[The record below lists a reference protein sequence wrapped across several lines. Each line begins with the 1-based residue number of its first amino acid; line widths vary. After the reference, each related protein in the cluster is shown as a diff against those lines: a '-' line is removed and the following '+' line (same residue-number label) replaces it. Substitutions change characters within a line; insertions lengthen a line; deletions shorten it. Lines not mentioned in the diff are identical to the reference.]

1 MGLRGAAIVVT
12 LAMIAASML
21 SLSGPGDK
29 SAAAATSAP
38 ASAAASPLSIIPT
51 SYPIPPDAIF
61 VAPNGNDANAGTM
74 EAPLRTAG
82 VAAAKAVAGKMT
94 TIVLRAGDY
103 RERLGNVAAPV
114 TLQPYPGEKVW
125 FKGSSEIQPAQLV
138 ADGDAWRL
146 DGWNPGSVCRA
157 SAPAYDECMN
167 PRHFN
172 DDNPVGGDPQMVF
185 IDGEPLRQ
193 VATREEVKA
202 GTFFHDGAADKTF
215 IGSDPAGR
223 RVEITARK
231 NGLHFFAGADGS
243 VVRGLGFAHYGT
255 SQNQSKEPAAL
266 IAQAKGMVFEKNTII
281 HNAASG
287 LLINAD
293 DVRVSGNAIAENGY
307 LGIGAH
313 RSANLMVEGNRVLRN
328 NTEQLGFSQGYH
340 LAGAGMNATRV
351 TNATVR
357 DNVFE
362 ANQGVGLWCDLSC
375 HNVTIIRNLIRANS
389 RHGLHYKV
397 SGKALIASNVLAD
410 NGMTGLSILGST
422 NVRVIN
428 NTSIGNAQAMA
439 VQEDAR
445 PTCPGADDVCPTDA
459 EKALG
464 ITWDT
469 ADITLMNNVI
479 AGGTSTAP
487 LVNTTDNNTG
497 ESGRRVGA
505 DGMIPA
511 AQMHHNGYSRTAD
524 TPGTLVQWSRVTGS
538 SIHHKSLAEFQAA
551 TGRDANSR
559 YQETSYVV
567 NAAAGDYR
575 LVPGSPAESAG
586 AALPADVAAVL
597 GVPSGQPVRLGALAW
612 PNEPAKTELV
622 RNGTLDEPSI
632 TPWWSPGNPA
642 LAVEN
647 GELRASVADGTAEPG
662 DAVVTQLTGS
672 LISGRTYTVSFDA
685 RASADVAVQVAVQ
698 EGDAPYSAALAQS
711 VELETGRQSYSFPF
725 TSTIDTTAAEV
736 TFQLGGQ
743 GAITVHLD
751 NVSLVEN
758 TWGTSKEPKQTEAEA
773 LAAAAATGQLVEV
786 LSERGE
792 TREVFATPDGSF
804 TSREHFQP
812 VRVAKDGAWTPVDT
826 TLRTLADGSIV
837 PNATPTEIRLSGG
850 GTGPLVTINRAGR
863 PMSLTWPTALPKPWL
878 DGDSAVY
885 PRVLGPDVDLRV
897 RVEPEGFSHVLV
909 VKTAAAAKDPRLATI
924 KLGLSAPG
932 LTVRT
937 ADDGTQQAIDD
948 TTGGVVYEAPVPI
961 MWDSTAPA
969 TQQARA
975 ASTSDGEDP
984 GEDLTDGGVV
994 EASAS
999 QPGDT
1004 SKIATVTASVDGGE
1018 MTLKPDPALLTGTDT
1033 TYPLYIDPMWDT
1045 PRSNARLMVSSAG
1058 WSKHNFTKNEGMGR
1072 CPRDYPPAGRYCN
1085 GWYEKRLFYRVP
1097 TARFAH
1103 KQIISAE
1110 FHVQETFA
1118 TSCRKRIVDIYLAK
1132 AFGAGSTWNS
1142 TSDNWVRRLD
1152 GRNVAKGWSSGCPAG
1167 DVLFNVTSALREA
1180 ARKGWSNTTFGLRAR
1195 DGEDQLAWK
1204 RFDRNAF
1211 VRVHYNSPP
1220 PQPKMSQLSS
1230 SPGGACRGPGGPATF
1245 NRTPT
1250 LFAKNL
1256 TDFDNKGVEGEKL
1269 KAQFQV
1275 IWTENGVQKVKNLGT
1290 VKKMSAH
1297 GSRRSSFSVVIPKG
1311 LVPQGVVARWG
1322 VRAFDGRAWSPWS
1335 WDGNATACYFVYD
1348 ARALP
1353 EPKVTSTG
1361 ADGYPALDP
1370 ADPGQVPTDGVGR
1383 YGTFTIALDTRVSKY
1398 AWAMNTDPSE
1408 GAAKAKT
1415 TATESIMA
1423 MPTHPGLNTLYVT
1436 AWDAANNWSTGTYE
1450 FWVAD
1455 GKAPKAHW
1463 KLDEA
1468 AGATQLADTQGA
1480 HPATPQGGATL
1491 GVPGALSTAMRLNG
1505 TTSYAATSGPV
1516 VDTTKNLAVS
1526 AWVRMP
1532 ATLPTT
1538 HFVVASQAA
1547 TRNSPFYLKYDPA
1560 DKKWKLW
1567 RVQADTSTAGAG
1579 TAYSKEPAK
1588 PGGWTHLVGVQDV
1601 VTKKLRLYVNGVEGV
1616 PGDMSSG
1623 AWAAGNAFQ
1632 VGRGLYNGNFANYAL
1647 GTVDDVRVFDRVV
1660 TADEV
1665 RDLYTI
1671 KPVVE
1676 SKWHLNTAT
1685 GTPPASADTGQGV
1698 AYPLTLNG
1706 AARITTDYAKVLVK
1720 SPAGTPSGALELR
1733 GGNND
1738 YAAATGPV
1746 IDTRDSFT
1754 VSAWVSTPGEPGRSM
1769 TVLGLAGT
1777 HNSAITVR
1785 YDAAKRRYVLDV
1797 PDKDGAGAA
1806 TASVEHSMFHQGNFG
1821 DWDHIA
1827 VTYDATEA
1835 TVTLWVNGV
1844 KEAAS
1849 GADNLSFRHRTRPFG
1864 PITSL
1869 QVGRSL
1875 TGGAYPAGK
1884 TWSGVI
1890 DDVWVLRGM
1899 ASQQLMDMLSVP
1911 TEIASIPG

>member
-1 MGLRGAAIVVT
+1 MRLRGTAVAVA
-12 LAMIAASML
+12 LATVAASAL
-21 SLSGPGDK
+21 VSAPSVRPAK
-29 SAAAATSAP
+29 AAVAAAP
-38 ASAAASPLSIIPT
+38 GSPLSIIPT
-51 SYPIPPDAIF
+51 SYSVPADAIF
-61 VAPNGNDANAGTM
+61 VAPTGNDANPGTQG
-74 EAPLRTAG
+74 APLRTAG
-82 VAAAKAVAGKMT
+82 AAVAKAVVGKMT
-94 TIVLRAGDY
+94 TIVFRAGEY

-125 FKGSSEIQPAQLV
+125 FKGSSEIRPAQLV
-138 ADGDAWRL
+138 ADGNAWRL

-157 SAPAYDECMN
+157 TAPAYDECMN
-167 PRHFN
+167 PLHFN

-185 IDGEPLRQ
+185 LDGEPLRQ
-193 VATREEVKA
+193 VATREEVRA
-202 GTFFHDGAADKTF
+202 GTFFHDGPADKTY
-215 IGSDPAGR
+215 IGSDPVGR
-223 RVEITARK
+223 RIEITARK
-231 NGLHFFAGADGS
+231 SGMHFFAGADGS
-243 VVRGLGFAHYGT
+243 IVRGLGFAHYGS

-287 LLINAD
+287 LLVNAD

-313 RSANLMVEGNRVLRN
+313 RSAGLTVEGNRVLRN
-328 NTEQLGFSQGYH
+328 NTEQLGYSRGYN

-375 HNVTIIRNLIRANS
+375 HNLTIIRNLIRANS
-389 RHGLHYKV
+389 HHGLHYKV
-397 SGKALIASNVLAD
+397 SGQALIASNVLAD
-410 NGMTGLSILGST
+410 NGSTGLSILGSN

-439 VQEDAR
+439 VQEDVR
-445 PTCPGADDVCPTDA
+445 PTCPGEDDVCPTDA

-497 ESGRRVGA
+497 ASGRRVGA

-511 AQMHHNGYSRTAD
+511 AQMHHNGYSRTAGD

-538 SIHHKSLAEFQAA
+538 SIHHTSLAEFQAA

-559 YQETSYVV
+559 YQETSYVG
-567 NAAAGDYR
+567 NAPAGDYR

-597 GVPSGQPVRLGALAW
+597 GVPSGGPVRLGALAW
-612 PNEPAKTELV
+612 PNEPAKTEFV
-622 RNGTLDEPSI
+622 RNGTLDEPST
-632 TPWWSPGNPA
+632 TPWWSAGNPA

-647 GELRASVADGTAEPG
+647 GELRASVAEGAAEPG
-662 DAVVTQLTGS
+662 DAVVTQLIGS

-711 VELETGRQSYSFPF
+711 VELETGRQRYSFPF
-725 TSTIDTTAAEV
+725 TSTIDTPAAEV
-736 TFQLGGQ
+736 AFQLGGK

-758 TWGTSKEPKQTEAEA
+758 TWGVSKEPKQTEAEA
-773 LAAAAATGQLVEV
+773 LAAATATGQLVEV

-792 TREVFATPDGSF
+792 TREVYATPDGSF
-804 TSREHFQP
+804 TSKEHFQP
-812 VRVAKDGAWTPVDT
+812 VRVVKDGAWTPVDT
-826 TLRTLADGSIV
+826 KLRKLADGSIV

-850 GTGPLVTINRAGR
+850 GTGPLVTINRSGR

-885 PRVLGPDVDLRV
+885 PGVLGPDVNLQV

-909 VKTAAAAKDPRLATI
+909 VKTAAAARDPRLASI

-932 LTVRT
+932 LSVRT
-937 ADDGTQQAIDD
+937 AADGTQQAVDE

-975 ASTSDGEDP
+975 ATAGDEETP

-1004 SKIATVTASVDGGE
+1004 SKIAAVAASVTGGE
-1018 MTLKPDPALLTGTDT
+1018 MTLKPDPALLTGADT
-1033 TYPLYIDPMWDT
+1033 TFPLYIDPMWDT
-1045 PRSNARLMVSSAG
+1045 PRASARLMVSSAG
-1058 WSKHNFTKNEGMGR
+1058 WTKYNFDKNEGMGR
-1072 CPRDYPPAGRYCN
+1072 CPRDYPPAGSYCN

-1118 TSCRKRIVDIYLAK
+1118 TSCRKRIVDIHLSRS
-1132 AFGAGSTWNS
+1132 FGVGSTWNS
-1142 TSDNWVRRLD
+1142 TSDNWLRRLD
-1152 GRNVAKGWSSGCPAG
+1152 SKNVAKGWSSGCPAG
-1167 DVLFNVTSALREA
+1167 DVLFNVTSAVREA

-1230 SPGGACRGPGGPATF
+1230 SPGGACRGPAGPARF
-1245 NRTPT
+1245 NRLPT

-1256 TDFDNKGVEGEKL
+1256 TDPDNKGVEGEKL

-1275 IWTENGVQKVKNLGT
+1275 KWTENGVQKAKNLGT
-1290 VKKMSAH
+1290 VRKMSAN
-1297 GSRRSSFSVVIPKG
+1297 GPRKSSFSVVIPSG
-1311 LVPQGVVARWG
+1311 VVPQGVVAHWG

-1348 ARALP
+1348 ARALT

-1370 ADPGQVPTDGVGR
+1370 ANPNQVPTDGVGR
-1383 YGTFTIALDTRVSKY
+1383 YGTFTIALDARVSKY
-1398 AWAMNTDPSE
+1398 AWAMNTDPAE
-1408 GAAKAKT
+1408 GTAKT
-1415 TATESIMA
+1415 KTAATESIKA
-1423 MPTHPGLNTLYVT
+1423 MPTHAGLNTLYVT

-1455 GKAPKAHW
+1455 GKGPKAHW

-1468 AGATQLADTQGA
+1468 AGATRLADTQGA
-1480 HPATPQGGATL
+1480 YPAVPQGGAVL
-1491 GVPGALSTAMRLNG
+1491 GVPGALGTAMRLNG
-1505 TTSYAATSGPV
+1505 AGAHAATSGPV

-1526 AWVRMP
+1526 AWVKIP

-1538 HFVVASQAA
+1538 HFVVASQAGTQNA
-1547 TRNSPFYLKYDPA
+1547 GFYLKYDPA
-1560 DKKWKLW
+1560 DRKWRFW
-1567 RVQADTSTAGAG
+1567 RTQSDSVADGSG
-1579 TAYSKEPAK
+1579 TAISLSPAR
-1588 PGGWTHLVGVQDV
+1588 PGAWTHLVGVQDV

-1616 PGDMSSG
+1616 PGEMGSAAWG
-1623 AWAAGNAFQ
+1623 AGGAFQ
-1632 VGRGLYNGNFANYAL
+1632 IGRGVYKGQFGDYTP
-1647 GTVDDVRVFDRVV
+1647 GPVDDVRVFDRVV

-1665 RDLYTI
+1665 QDLYTI

-1676 SKWHLNTAT
+1676 STWHLNTAT
-1685 GTPPASADTGQGV
+1685 GTPPSSSDTGQGV
-1698 AYPLTLNG
+1698 AYPLTLHG
-1706 AARITTDYAKVLVK
+1706 AAKITTDFAKVLVK
-1720 SPAGTPSGALELR
+1720 SPAGTPSGALELP

-1754 VSAWVSTPGEPGRSM
+1754 VSAWVSTPGEPSRPM
-1769 TVLGLAGT
+1769 TVLGLAGS

-1785 YDAAKRRYVLDV
+1785 YDPGKQRYVLDV

-1821 DWDHIA
+1821 DWDHVA
-1827 VTYDATEA
+1827 VTYDATEG

-1844 KEAAS
+1844 KEAA
-1849 GADNLSFRHRTRPFG
+1849 GEAENLSFRHRTRPFG
-1864 PITSL
+1864 PIASL

-1875 TGGAYPAGK
+1875 SNGAYPAGRA
-1884 TWSGVI
+1884 WSGVI
-1890 DDVWVLRGM
+1890 DDVWVLRGV
-1899 ASQQLMDMLSVP
+1899 ASQQLIDMLAVP